1 MDEQLLNK
9 RSSEINASFVTIE
22 SAGLDQHDEPDPQRM
37 EELRSLFKL
46 VLPVTGTTIFEF
58 LPGFVSILLAGNM
71 DVPDTQHYVDAAT
84 ISVMLLNVTALSLG
98 LGLASALDTLCSQAY
113 GAKKLESIGIYF
125 QTGIL
130 SLSAALVPIVVINSF
145 AEPILNAL
153 GQHAEIT
160 HLSRD
165 FSRLML
171 PGLPFLFLY
180 ELVRKVM
187 QTQNV
192 VKPLVIIAVVG
203 NIVNLAAGY
212 VLAYHT
218 SLGFNGIA
226 VGRSLGNMTLPLL
239 LVPYFWLRPEQLRQ
253 WWCNGWNLKEAFS
266 HMGLFWRIGSSGM
279 IMMSVEVWA
288 FEILSIMAGVL
299 PNSVVALATHSVLM
313 NVNVMLWTVFYGIA
327 VAASIRVGN
336 CLGANQ
342 PKKAKMACNLALAMT
357 FGLSLVFMALVFGL
371 SDHIPKLFL
380 SDQESIDLASK
391 IMAAWSPLEI
401 ADGLNAVMQGV
412 FRGAGKQKPAAIAN
426 VVGYYGGG
434 ISLAAILAFALDQGV
449 EGLWFGIGFGI
460 VATLAAMAFMMLR
473 YWKWDQLA
481 ADALKRTEH

>member
-1 MDEQLLNK
+1 MDEQLISK
-9 RSSEINASFVTIE
+9 RTSGINESFVTVEELQIE
-22 SAGLDQHDEPDPQRM
+22 QQDEPNPHWKG
-37 EELRSLFKL
+37 ELRDLFKL
-46 VLPVTGTTIFEF
+46 VLPVTGTTVLEF

-84 ISVMLLNVTALSLG
+84 ISIMLLNVTALSLG

-113 GAKKLESIGIYF
+113 GAKQFEKIGIYF
-125 QTGIL
+125 QTGVL
-130 SLSAALVPIVVINSF
+130 SLSVALVPMVVVNSF

-153 GQHAEIT
+153 GQHAEVT

-187 QTQNV
+187 QTQNI
-192 VKPLVIIAVVG
+192 VKPLVIIAVIG
-203 NIVNLAAGY
+203 NIVNFVTGY

-226 VGRSLGNMTLPLL
+226 VGRTLGNVTLPLL
-239 LVPYFWLRPEQLRQ
+239 LVPYFMWKPEQLRQ
-253 WWCNGWNLKEAFS
+253 WWCSGWNLKQAM
-266 HMGLFWRIGSSGM
+266 HHIGLFWRIGSSGM
-279 IMMSVEVWA
+279 VMMSVEVWA

-342 PKKAKMACNLALAMT
+342 PKKAKMARNLAL
-357 FGLSLVFMALVFGL
+357 
-371 SDHIPKLFL
+371 
-380 SDQESIDLASK
+380 
-391 IMAAWSPLEI
+391 
-401 ADGLNAVMQGV
+401 
-412 FRGAGKQKPAAIAN
+412 
-426 VVGYYGGG
+426 
-434 ISLAAILAFALDQGV
+434 
-449 EGLWFGIGFGI
+449 
-460 VATLAAMAFMMLR
+460 
-473 YWKWDQLA
+473 
-481 ADALKRTEH
+481 